1 MLTIGQL
8 CASCMFYCHEVPKG
22 SLTDMPQF
30 KPQEIPP
37 MISSHFLIAAWP
49 QECYYRTHVACTQ
62 CTVTIKPC

>member
-37 MISSHFLIAAWP
+37 ILDGLV
-49 QECYYRTHVACTQ
+49 YRVKLSALY
-62 CTVTIKPC
+62 